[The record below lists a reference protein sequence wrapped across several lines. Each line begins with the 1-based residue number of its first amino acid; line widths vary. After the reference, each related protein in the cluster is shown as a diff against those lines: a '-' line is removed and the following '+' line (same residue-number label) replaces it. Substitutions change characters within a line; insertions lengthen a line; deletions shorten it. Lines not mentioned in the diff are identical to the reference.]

1 MASRPVHPL
10 LVAFLALLLVGTC
23 QARPAPGKAA
33 SSSSSEAKGAVVDGI
48 TDIYNFGDSISNT
61 GNFLALMEHT
71 VAPPYCSDDGYLMI
85 DYLANDLGLPL
96 LNPYIDKGADFFYGV
111 NFAVTGATALDA
123 AALARIGVTAPRT
136 NNSPTGAGRSER
148 AVGVRTELLALT
160 MHNVLLQQGIRELR
174 RSYPEA
180 TIAYADYSGAY
191 VRMLEGARDTGF
203 DGVALTKACCGGKY
217 NFEMERMCGAGGTA
231 VCARPEERISWDG
244 VAST

>member
-33 SSSSSEAKGAVVDGI
+33 SSSLSSAAKGAVVDGI
-48 TDIYNFGDSISNT
+48 TDIYNFGDSISDT

-71 VAPPYCSDDGYLMI
+71 VAPPY
-85 DYLANDLGLPL
+85 
-96 LNPYIDKGADFFYGV
+96 
-111 NFAVTGATALDA
+111 
-123 AALARIGVTAPRT
+123 
-136 NNSPTGAGRSER
+136 
-148 AVGVRTELLALT
+148 

-217 NFEMERMCGAGGTA
+217 NFEMER
-231 VCARPEERISWDG
+231 ISWDG